1 MNVEGVLTLDNVDL
15 QGRTVLFRVDVNSP
29 IEPSSGELLDDG
41 RLRAIVP
48 TLNRIQSSRVVLLAH
63 QSRPGK
69 ADFTSMRKHSER
81 LSEIIGRSGESSLI
95 FFVIILFTSRSPF
108 VTGVLS
114 DLISFFNPFF
124 LNSNE
129 ISQA

>member
-81 LSEIIGRSGESSLI
+81 LSEIIGRSI
-95 FFVIILFTSRSPF
+95 DFIPDVC
-108 VTGVLS
+108 S
-114 DLISFFNPFF
+114 DKAI
-124 LNSNE
+124 NE
-129 ISQA
+129 IEKMRDGDIVFLDNV